1 MEHFE
6 RPARLGP
13 VNGYSHVVAA
23 AGRLVAV
30 SGQLPVD
37 SDGVIV
43 GAGDPLAQARQVFAN
58 LEFALAAAGAQRRD
72 VMRLTVF
79 LTDLADLVAFRTAR
93 DEFIGQDP
101 APASSL
107 VQVSGLVL
115 PDARIEVDALAVT
128 PG

>member
-6 RPARLGP
+6 RPAGLGP
-13 VNGYSHVVAA
+13 ANGYSHVVAA
-23 AGRLVAV
+23 TGRLVTV

-37 SDGVIV
+37 SEGAIV

-58 LEFALAAAGAQRRD
+58 LDFALAAAGAQPHEI
-72 VMRLTVF
+72 MRLTVF

-93 DEFIGQDP
+93 DEFIGDGP

-107 VQVSGLVL
+107 VQVLGLVL
-115 PDARIEVDALAVT
+115 PEARIEVDALAVT
-128 PG
+128 PS